1 MLLQHD
7 AMRVCGFVTCAFFTW
22 ESLGL
27 LLKACSHSIHAVLG
41 PISCPRPMGAMGV
54 SVCELFILLFY
65 CFCIESTELT
75 CYSTISL
82 PIYIPV
88 VLYMQTPHTHKQT
101 YTQTDTHT
109 DITTTCNHP
118 HRPGDEAQVAIET
131 KVNVLAPERMD
142 GDGDG
147 GGDGDGDSGGEGDGD
162 GGGDGDGDGGGDGDG
177 DGGGYDEV

>member
-1 MLLQHD
+1 MPCTHTHTHTHTHAHTHIHTHRDMLLQHD
-7 AMRVCGFVTCAFFTW
+7 AMRVCGFVTCVFFTW

-82 PIYIPV
+82 PIYTPV
-88 VLYMQTPHTHKQT
+88 VLYMQTPHTHTNRHTHKQT
-101 YTQTDTHT
+101 HTQTSPPPVTTPT
-109 DITTTCNHP
+109 DPAMKHKSP
-118 HRPGDEAQVAIET
+118 
-131 KVNVLAPERMD
+131 
-142 GDGDG
+142 
-147 GGDGDGDSGGEGDGD
+147 
-162 GGGDGDGDGGGDGDG
+162 
-177 DGGGYDEV
+177 